1 MEFPTTV
8 HPIHPIYQSVCDE
21 HKKQLALAFEAQ
33 QASNTEITPEVQYKM
48 ITEVR
53 RAADEFAK
61 KFPVPETIQA
71 KQEVFGGPKKLKV
84 GTTVF
89 RPVSTENEILPVI
102 LYL

>member
-8 HPIHPIYQSVCDE
+8 HPIHPIYQKVCDE
-21 HKKQLALAFEAQ
+21 HKKKLALAFQAQ
-33 QASNTEITPEVQYKM
+33 PNTEVTPEIQYKM

-53 RAADEFAK
+53 QAADEFAK
-61 KFPVPETIQA
+61 KFSVPETIRK
-71 KQEVFGGPKKLKV
+71 KQEVFGGPKHLKI

-89 RPVSTENEILPVI
+89 KPVGTENEILPVI